1 LQWPPATVA
10 IDVIW
15 SENGSGV
22 IRLPKGTS
30 LWHAGLVGPQQP
42 LNDERGLWLTNESSL
57 RHNYSECAGQYARQ
71 IGAAAFLREF
81 QTVRELRLADF
92 GKASM
97 GNFTEKFCNAE
108 HDLMKRAVLAW
119 IRRRGFDGIVSI
131 NGGADEVVISRPV
144 ADLEQIA
151 EEQLWPTP
159 M

>member
-1 LQWPPATVA
+1 
-10 IDVIW
+10 
-15 SENGSGV
+15 
-22 IRLPKGTS
+22 
-30 LWHAGLVGPQQP
+30 
-42 LNDERGLWLTNESSL
+42 
-57 RHNYSECAGQYARQ
+57 
-71 IGAAAFLREF
+71 